1 MNWRLLIDE
10 CLSPSLVRIANEAGF
25 EATCTRDRGWLGTKD
40 RVLIKKIIAHDY
52 TFVTCNSKDFRGH
65 GAISPGGHYALQELH
80 CGLICLNSHSMMT
93 LERQQRLFRH
103 LLASLSEKTE
113 LINQALEIFEEQN
126 GSLMLIDYAL
136 FKQPK

>member
-1 MNWRLLIDE
+1 
-10 CLSPSLVRIANEAGF
+10 
-25 EATCTRDRGWLGTKD
+25 
-40 RVLIKKIIAHDY
+40 
-52 TFVTCNSKDFRGH
+52 
-65 GAISPGGHYALQELH
+65 
-80 CGLICLNSHSMMT
+80 MMT